1 MSRSPELLDLYTIP
15 LSPPARAAPLGI
27 VCPSCVWSR
36 RYVDLAL
43 FYILFELAED
53 DAVPDFAS
61 RFNLPALGAFL
72 GAMSARPRL
81 DAYVR
86 SARRMPRYLRPGY
99 NYCAG
104 RFSPAPPTALGR
116 LGTDLSEGFL
126 AREQRAPSES

>member
-1 MSRSPELLDLYTIP
+1 ML
-15 LSPPARAAPLGI
+15 PPPVRAAPLGI
-27 VCPSCVWSR
+27 EWPSCIWSR

-61 RFNLPALGAFL
+61 RFCLPALGEFL
-72 GAMSARPRL
+72 SAMSARPRL

-126 AREQRAPSES
+126 AREQRAPGES